1 MRRLPGVFFFG
12 LVIATGA
19 ASAQSNVPEI
29 PPRVRALEL
38 FRQGSLREAIP
49 ELQKS
54 LQKNSADAE
63 VRLHLA
69 FAYDQLGSTDEA
81 IAEYR
86 RVTEIQP
93 NSYFAHN
100 NLGVLYDKQGR
111 YDEAIIAFESASK
124 IDPHNGGAK
133 TNLATARRNKAAIQE
148 RQAQIQKAEN
158 AAAINPKDP
167 QASLNAARMHA
178 HYGNRAEALQWLE
191 RARREGYKDLA
202 SVRND
207 PSFKSLSND
216 RDFELVLLGK

>member
-1 MRRLPGVFFFG
+1 MHFSGVVFLS
-12 LVIATGA
+12 LVIATGV
-19 ASAQSNVPEI
+19 ASAQSVDPEI

-49 ELQKS
+49 ELQTS

-69 FAYDQLGSTDEA
+69 FAHDRLGSADEA

-86 RVTEIQP
+86 RVTELDP
-93 NSYFAHN
+93 SNYFAHN

-111 YDEAIIAFESASK
+111 YDEAIAAFDNAIG
-124 IDPHNGGAK
+124 IDPNNVGAK
-133 TNLATARRNKAAIQE
+133 NNLATARKNKAAVQE
-148 RQAQIQKAEN
+148 RQAQTEKAEN

-167 QASLNAARMHA
+167 QASFHVARLHA
-178 HYGNRAEALQWLE
+178 HYGNREAALHWLE
-191 RARREGYKDLA
+191 RARRQGYKDLA

-207 PSFKSLSND
+207 PSFKSLNND
-216 RDFELVLLGK
+216 RDFELILAGK

>member
-1 MRRLPGVFFFG
+1 MRFLGIVFLS

-19 ASAQSNVPEI
+19 ASAQPVDPEI

-49 ELQKS
+49 ELQKL
-54 LQKNSADAE
+54 LQKNSADVE

-69 FAYDQLGSTDEA
+69 FAHDRLASADEA

-111 YDEAIIAFESASK
+111 YDEAIAAFESARR
-124 IDPHNGGAK
+124 IDPNNGGAK

-148 RQAQIQKAEN
+148 RQAEIQKAEN
-158 AAAINPKDP
+158 AVAIDPRDP
-167 QASLNAARMHA
+167 QASFHVARVHA
-178 HYGNRAEALQWLE
+178 HYGNRELALHWLE
-191 RARREGYKDLA
+191 RARRRGYKDLA
-202 SVRND
+202 SARND
-207 PSFKSLSND
+207 PSFKSLNND
-216 RDFELVLLGK
+216 RDFELILVGK

>member
-1 MRRLPGVFFFG
+1 MRFSGVVFLG
-12 LVIATGA
+12 LVVATGS
-19 ASAQSNVPEI
+19 ASAQSEAPEI
-29 PPRVRALEL
+29 PPRVQALEL

-69 FAYDQLGSTDEA
+69 FAYDRLGSTDEA
-81 IAEYR
+81 ITEYQ
-86 RVTEIQP
+86 RVTELQP
-93 NSYFAHN
+93 NSYLAYN

-111 YDEAIIAFESASK
+111 YDEAIAAFDSASR
-124 IDPHNGGAK
+124 IDPNNAGAK
-133 TNLATARRNKAAIQE
+133 NNLATARKNNATIQE

-167 QASLNAARMHA
+167 QASFHVARLHA
-178 HYGNRAEALQWLE
+178 HYGNREAALQWLE
-191 RARREGYKDLA
+191 RARRQGYKELA

-207 PSFKSLSND
+207 PSFKSFSND
-216 RDFELVLLGK
+216 RDFELILVGK

>member
-1 MRRLPGVFFFG
+1 MRLPGVVFLG
-12 LVIATGA
+12 LVIAAGATGA
-19 ASAQSNVPEI
+19 QSEDPQI
-29 PPRVRALEL
+29 PARQRALEL

-49 ELQKS
+49 ELQRS

-69 FAYDQLGSTDEA
+69 FAYDRLGSADEA

-86 RVTEIQP
+86 RVTEYQP
-93 NSYFAHN
+93 NSYFAYN

-111 YDEAIIAFESASK
+111 YDEAIAAFDSASR
-124 IDPHNGGAK
+124 IEPNNAGAK
-133 TNLATARRNKAAIQE
+133 NNLVTARKNNAAIQE

-167 QASLNAARMHA
+167 QASFHVARLHA
-178 HYGNRAEALQWLE
+178 HYGNREAALQWLE
-191 RARREGYKDLA
+191 RARRQGYKELA

-207 PSFKSLSND
+207 PSFKSFSND
-216 RDFELVLLGK
+216 RDFELILVGK

>member
-1 MRRLPGVFFFG
+1 MQLSGAVV
-12 LVIATGA
+12 LVLLIAIGR
-19 ASAQSNVPEI
+19 ASAQSDVPEI
-29 PPRVRALEL
+29 SPRVQALKL

-63 VRLHLA
+63 IRLHLA
-69 FAYDQLGSTDEA
+69 FAYDRLGSTDEA

-93 NSYFAHN
+93 NSYFAYN

-111 YDEAIIAFESASK
+111 YDEAIAAFDSASR
-124 IDPHNGGAK
+124 IDPNNAGAK
-133 TNLATARRNKAAIQE
+133 NNLATARKNNAAIQE

-167 QASLNAARMHA
+167 QASFRVARLHA
-178 HYGNRAEALQWLE
+178 HYGNREAALQWLE
-191 RARREGYKDLA
+191 RARRQGYKDLA
-202 SVRND
+202 SVKND
-207 PSFKSLSND
+207 PSFKGFSND
-216 RDFELVLLGK
+216 RDFELILVGK

>member
-1 MRRLPGVFFFG
+1 MRFAGVVFLG
-12 LVIATGA
+12 LVIATGS
-19 ASAQSNVPEI
+19 ASAQSEAPEI

-38 FRQGSLREAIP
+38 FRQGNLKEAIP

-69 FAYDQLGSTDEA
+69 FAYDRLGSADEA

-100 NLGVLYDKQGR
+100 NLGVIYDKQGR
-111 YDEAIIAFESASK
+111 YDDAIAAFESAGR
-124 IDPHNGGAK
+124 IDPNNTGAK
-133 TNLATARRNKAAIQE
+133 TNLATARKNKAAVQE
-148 RQAQIQKAEN
+148 RQAQIQKVED

-167 QASLNAARMHA
+167 KASFNAARMHA
-178 HYGNRAEALQWLE
+178 HYGNRAEALQWLD
-191 RARREGYKDLA
+191 RARRQGYKDLA
-202 SVRND
+202 SVKND
-207 PSFKSLSND
+207 PSFKSLTND
-216 RDFELVLLGK
+216 RDFELILVGK

>member
-1 MRRLPGVFFFG
+1 MRLPGAVV
-12 LVIATGA
+12 LVLLIATGPA
-19 ASAQSNVPEI
+19 TAQSEVPEI
-29 PPRVRALEL
+29 PPRVQALGL

-69 FAYDQLGSTDEA
+69 FAYDRLGSVDEA

-86 RVTEIQP
+86 RVIELHP

-100 NLGVLYDKQGR
+100 NLGVLYDKEGR
-111 YDEAIIAFESASK
+111 YDEAIAAFDSANR
-124 IDPHNGGAK
+124 IDPNNAGAK
-133 TNLATARRNKAAIQE
+133 NNLATARKNKAAVQE
-148 RQAQIQKAEN
+148 RLVQIQKAEN

-167 QASLNAARMHA
+167 QASFHVARLHA

-191 RARREGYKDLA
+191 RARRQGYKDLA
-202 SVRND
+202 SVKND
-207 PSFKSLSND
+207 PAFNSLSND
-216 RDFELVLLGK
+216 RDFELILVGK

>member
-1 MRRLPGVFFFG
+1 MKLVGIG
-12 LVIATGA
+12 LLGLLL
-19 ASAQSNVPEI
+19 ASGSSMAQSDAPEVQ
-29 PPRVRALEL
+29 PRVRALEL
-38 FRQGSLREAIP
+38 FRQGNLKEAIP

-69 FAYDQLGSTDEA
+69 FAYDRLGSADEA

-86 RVTEIQP
+86 RVTEIKP
-93 NSYFAHN
+93 NSYFAYN
-100 NLGVLYDKQGR
+100 NLGVLFDKQGR
-111 YDEAIIAFESASK
+111 YDEAIAAFDRAIR
-124 IDPHNGGAK
+124 IDPNNVGAK
-133 TNLATARRNKAAIQE
+133 NNLATARKNRAAIQE

-167 QASLNAARMHA
+167 QASFHVARLHA
-178 HYGNRAEALQWLE
+178 HYGNRGDALQWLE
-191 RARREGYKDLA
+191 RARRQGYKDLA

-216 RDFELVLLGK
+216 RDFELILVGK

>member
-1 MRRLPGVFFFG
+1 MRLSGAVV
-12 LVIATGA
+12 LVMLIAIGP
-19 ASAQSNVPEI
+19 ASAQSEVPEI
-29 PPRVRALEL
+29 SPRVQALKL

-69 FAYDQLGSTDEA
+69 FAYDRLGSTDEA

-93 NSYFAHN
+93 NSYFAYN

-111 YDEAIIAFESASK
+111 YDEAIAAFDSASR
-124 IDPHNGGAK
+124 IDPNNAGAK
-133 TNLATARRNKAAIQE
+133 NNLATARKNKAAIQE

-158 AAAINPKDP
+158 AAAINPRDP
-167 QASLNAARMHA
+167 QASFQVARLHA
-178 HYGNRAEALQWLE
+178 HYGNRDAALQWLD
-191 RARREGYKDLA
+191 RARRQGYKDLA

-207 PSFKSLSND
+207 PSFKSFSND
-216 RDFELVLLGK
+216 RDFELILVGK

>member
-1 MRRLPGVFFFG
+1 MRFHRFVLLG
-12 LVIATGA
+12 LAIAAGA
-19 ASAQSNVPEI
+19 ASAQSEAPEI
-29 PPRVRALEL
+29 SPRVRALEL
-38 FRQGSLREAIP
+38 FGQGKLKEAIP

-69 FAYDQLGSTDEA
+69 FAYDRLGSADEA

-100 NLGVLYDKQGR
+100 NLGVLFDKQGR
-111 YDEAIIAFESASK
+111 YDEAIAAFESASS
-124 IDPHNGGAK
+124 IDPYNAGAK
-133 TNLATARRNKAAIQE
+133 ANLATARKNRAAIQE

-158 AAAINPKDP
+158 AAVTNPKDP
-167 QASLNAARMHA
+167 QASFQAARIHA

-191 RARREGYKDLA
+191 RARRQGYKELA
-202 SVRND
+202 SARND

-216 RDFELVLLGK
+216 RDFELILVGK

>member
-1 MRRLPGVFFFG
+1 MLCFSGVVCLGF
-12 LVIATGA
+12 VIATGA
-19 ASAQSNVPEI
+19 ASAQSDDLEI
-29 PPRVRALEL
+29 PLRVHALEL

-49 ELQKS
+49 ALQKS

-69 FAYDQLGSTDEA
+69 FAYDRLGSTDEA

-93 NSYFAHN
+93 NSYFAYN

-111 YDEAIIAFESASK
+111 YDEAIAAFDSASR
-124 IDPHNGGAK
+124 IDPNNAGAK
-133 TNLATARRNKAAIQE
+133 NNLATARKNNAAIQE

-158 AAAINPKDP
+158 AAAINPRDP
-167 QASLNAARMHA
+167 QASFQVARLHA
-178 HYGNRAEALQWLE
+178 HYGNRAAALQWLD
-191 RARREGYKDLA
+191 RARRQGYKDLA

-216 RDFELVLLGK
+216 RDFELILAGR